1 MSLPFWTQRQ
11 QKRITTRAK
20 RLSRKGHGTGAR
32 AARYCLPRLE
42 ELEDRT
48 VLSSVTRDFS
58 GSGAQFAGFNPAIT
72 TFLGDEFDRSASF
85 GSVRH
90 VALLGDFGATA
101 NMSIGGR
108 AGLSLRFSGAGGTVT
123 AEHNATLTQ
132 DFSEPYRFGQFV
144 NFNPANTF
152 VTLNSGSFE
161 TTSPSFGYG

>member
-1 MSLPFWTQRQ
+1 SRRAGPARPCYTARIPLVAPGRSLPGPQGSDSRCVPHSSPLQASPRLSFQRGRSVMSLPFWTQRQ

-20 RLSRKGHGTGAR
+20 RLSRKVHGTGAR

-90 VALLGDFGATA
+90 VDLLGDFGATA
-101 NMSIGGR
+101 NM
-108 AGLSLRFSGAGGTVT
+108 
-123 AEHNATLTQ
+123 
-132 DFSEPYRFGQFV
+132 
-144 NFNPANTF
+144 
-152 VTLNSGSFE
+152 
-161 TTSPSFGYG
+161 